1 MWCVG
6 FFVLFY
12 CLVIVVVIGNIIVFI
27 VNIFIKIDMGIDNI
41 IVV

>member
-6 FFVLFY
+6 FFALFY